1 MRRDP
6 DPTAPPSTD
15 PQPQAA
21 PRGWLRLVVV
31 VAALVGLG
39 LVARASGVLDA
50 LSVQALRGAVADAG
64 PWGPVVFVVGY
75 GAAYVAGTPGLP
87 FVAVAL
93 AAWGQVAGGAL
104 AFVGSLVATSC
115 SFGVA
120 RVVGTRFAGRYDLAR
135 IPWRFAR
142 EQLAHLDARPV
153 RTIALVRAVL
163 VLPPVLDYLLGL
175 TTVSYP
181 RFLLGSALGL
191 IPPLVVAALLCEPL
205 LRWLGL

>member
-1 MRRDP
+1 M
-6 DPTAPPSTD
+6 
-15 PQPQAA
+15 
-21 PRGWLRLVVV
+21 
-31 VAALVGLG
+31 
-39 LVARASGVLDA
+39 
-50 LSVQALRGAVADAG
+50 
-64 PWGPVVFVVGY
+64 
-75 GAAYVAGTPGLP
+75 
-87 FVAVAL
+87 
-93 AAWGQVAGGAL
+93 
-104 AFVGSLVATSC
+104 ATSC

-191 IPPLVVAALLCEPL
+191 TPPLVVAALLCEPL